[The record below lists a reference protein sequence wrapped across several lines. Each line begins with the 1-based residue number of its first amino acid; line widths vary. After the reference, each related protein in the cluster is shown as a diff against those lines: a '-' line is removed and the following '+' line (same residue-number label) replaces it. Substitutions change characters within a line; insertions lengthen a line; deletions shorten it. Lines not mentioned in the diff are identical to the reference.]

1 MRVPAAGAWGAV
13 LGLPIAVARVASTL
27 VVGGAVTGATASV
40 RIAARAG
47 GQALEVASGTARAAG
62 AALPRTGWSAVRGV
76 VEGQVQAA
84 ERAAGALRDLAHG
97 ERPRRVWARSGRAHI
112 QAHGLSGNGDRHH
125 RYVRA
130 LTRALHRIEGVR
142 WAEVNAVTGHV
153 LIAYAEGSVG
163 LESLVATV
171 EAVEEAHGAHRVAE
185 SADGRHPDDD
195 LAVSAA
201 AVALAADCLGVGT
214 ALLGRLTALPAVPS
228 PVRALV
234 ALADALPQARQQWE
248 RRIGR
253 TRTDVLFAVVNAAV
267 HGTSSGAT
275 PLAVDA
281 AYRGFQLY
289 EILARRRAWNLRE
302 RELVVRGGAAQ
313 PQECPGRARRPC
325 PLPPGPVEKAADRT
339 ALGQLLGGA
348 AVLLRTGD
356 PVAAGD
362 AVLATVPKAAGL
374 GREAFATVLGHDL
387 ARRGVVA
394 LDPAALRRLD
404 RIDAVVIDSSVLCNG
419 ELRLLSAVSTS
430 DALDDAHVWRTASGL
445 LADCGT
451 AGLRGDGPW
460 PRRDQRQDQVPDGE
474 SEGSRGSGPGVGTSS
489 GWRLVRAHDA
499 LSGSGPSHPTGMT
512 LDLVDHDGHRAGRV
526 RVGTS
531 LDPLAE
537 AVLAA
542 AHEAAPTV
550 VLTQHASVAEL
561 LAWGDESA
569 PEADRLTEQVQAL
582 QRDGHGVLAI
592 AHDGQRALDAA
603 DVGVNVLRRLGA
615 TDWCADLVCGPG
627 LAEVWRLLSAVPAA
641 RRAAAR
647 AAQLSLSGSALGA
660 LLVASRRRRRVRGP
674 MRAVSAWHDLPPVHA
689 ACLTAMLANALTARR
704 LDHRPLPPPVVR
716 DAWHALGAHEVYR
729 RLHHGR
735 TTEAESD
742 GPGATTA
749 APHGPVHR
757 LAHRIVRRYGS
768 DPLLDRAVITPVR
781 GALRL
786 AAAAQHELD
795 DPLTPVLAL
804 GAAASAIVGSSVDA
818 LLVVGVM
825 AGNAVISGA
834 QRMRAERALGELM
847 VGQQTTARRLR
858 ADEQRS
864 VPLPLARL
872 RHAPSERVPGE
883 SLRAGDLIA
892 LRANDVVPADAR
904 LLLTDALEVDEAA
917 LTGEPVPVEK
927 TAEPVPGAEPA
938 DRSCIVYEGT
948 TVLAGSG
955 IAIVV
960 ATGAATEAGRAATVA
975 GHVDAALGMQARLAE
990 LTRIALPATGV
1001 GGAVVTGL
1009 GLLRGLPLRRAL
1021 ESGVAVAVAAV
1032 PEGLPLVA
1040 TVSQLAAARRLSRIG
1055 VLVRS
1060 TRALEALG
1068 RVDTLCF
1075 DKTGTLTEGR
1085 LRVTR
1090 LAGPSGPL
1098 PPGGPVG
1105 RQVLRTAA
1113 RACPPTEGTALP
1125 LSHATDRAVVA
1136 AAHAAEDDTAWTLV
1150 EELPFETGRGYA
1162 ASLGRDGDTAV
1173 LAVKGAP
1180 EVVLARCTRVPRPG
1194 QEDRPITDVRRRAAK
1209 HTVGRLAAQGLRVLA
1224 VAQRTVPDAELV
1236 RGRLAEH
1243 VDELTLLG
1251 FVGISD
1257 TPRPAADDTVRRLG
1271 EAGIRVVM
1279 ITGDHPD
1286 TATAVAAEL
1295 GIPDAQQVLTGAELD
1310 VLPAPDRIAAVG
1322 EAAVFARV
1330 SPAQKVRI
1338 IKDLRKAG
1346 RVVAMA
1352 GDGANDAAAIRRA
1365 DVGIA
1370 VAGRGTGSARTA
1382 AGLVL
1387 TAAHTG
1393 LILDAL
1399 REGRALWDSVRDA
1412 VAILVGG
1419 NAGEVAFTVL
1429 ATALSG
1435 RTPLSTR
1442 QLLVVNMLTDML
1454 PSLAVALT
1462 PAKRGERTGNQ
1473 DVRPLGAGPARGFV
1487 GTDMARALAVR
1498 GGATA
1503 LAALTAWQIGRLT
1516 RLVPGGT
1523 RRASTMGLAALVGT
1537 QLGQTLLT
1545 RWHSPLV
1552 LGTSA
1557 VSALALLTLVETP
1570 LVSQFFGCTPL
1581 GPFAWTV
1588 VACSATAAT
1597 LAAALT
1603 SRVVTQN

>member
-1 MRVPAAGAWGAV
+1 MKVPAAGAGGTV
-13 LGLPIAVARVASTL
+13 LGLPVAAARLASL
-27 VVGGAVTGATASV
+27 LGLGGAVSGAAVSA
-40 RIAARAG
+40 RIAVRAG
-47 GQALEVASGTARAAG
+47 ERAAG
-62 AALPRTGWSAVRGV
+62 IVSAGFGV
-76 VEGQVQAA
+76 AEGQWQWAG
-84 ERAAGALRDLAHG
+84 RAAGALRDLAHG
-97 ERPRRVWARSGRAHI
+97 ERPRRVWARGGRAHI
-112 QAHGLSGNGDRHH
+112 QAHGLSGSGERHH
-125 RYVRA
+125 HYVRA
-130 LTRALHRIEGVR
+130 LTGALHRIEGVR

-163 LESLVATV
+163 LEHLVAAI
-171 EAVEEAHGAHRVAE
+171 EAVEEAHDARRAVDSTDQRHPDTDR
-185 SADGRHPDDD
+185 RHPDDD
-195 LAVSAA
+195 LAASAA
-201 AVALAADCLGVGT
+201 AVALAADCLGAGV
-214 ALLGRLTALPAVPS
+214 ALLGRLSALPVVPS
-228 PVRALV
+228 PVRAAV
-234 ALADALPQARQQWE
+234 ALADAMPQVRRLLE
-248 RRIGR
+248 RRIGH
-253 TRTDVLFAVVNAAV
+253 TRTDVLLAVVNAAV
-267 HGTSSGAT
+267 QGTASGAT

-281 AYRGFQLY
+281 VYRGFQLY

-302 RELVVRGGAAQ
+302 PELVVPAPAAPDGAAQ
-313 PQECPGRARRPC
+313 HPQECLGRSQRPC

-348 AVLLRTGD
+348 AILLGTGD
-356 PVAAGD
+356 PAAAGD
-362 AVLATVPKAAGL
+362 AILATVPKAARL

-387 ARRGVVA
+387 ARRGVVV
-394 LDPAALRRLD
+394 LNPVALRRLD

-430 DALDDAHVWRTASGL
+430 DAHDDAAVWRLASGVL
-445 LADCGT
+445 GACGES
-451 AGLRGDGPW
+451 GLRGAGPW
-460 PRRDQRQDQVPDGE
+460 PG
-474 SEGSRGSGPGVGTSS
+474 SE
-489 GWRLVRAHDA
+489 GWRLVRAEDA
-499 LSGSGPSHPTGMT
+499 PSGSGPAHPAGVT
-512 LDLVDHDGHRAGRV
+512 LDLVDRTGRRGGRV

-537 AVLAA
+537 AVLSA
-542 AHEAAPTV
+542 AHEAAATV

-569 PEADRLTEQVQAL
+569 PEADELTAQVQSL
-582 QRDGHGVLAI
+582 QRDGHGVLVI
-592 AHDGQRALDAA
+592 AHDRQPALDAA
-603 DVGVNVLRRLGA
+603 DVGVNVLRRPGA

-627 LAEVWRLLSAVPAA
+627 LAEVWRLLGAVPAA
-641 RRAAAR
+641 HRAAGR
-647 AAQLSLSGSALGA
+647 AARFSLSGSALGA
-660 LLVASRRRRRVRGP
+660 LLVAGRRRRRSGMP
-674 MRAVSAWHDLPPVHA
+674 ARAVPAWLDLPPAHA

-704 LDHRPLPPPVVR
+704 LGHRPLPPPVVR
-716 DAWHALGAHEVYR
+716 DAWHALSADEVYR
-729 RLHHGR
+729 RLHPGSTT
-735 TTEAESD
+735 TTEPD
-742 GPGATTA
+742 GTGTATA
-749 APHGPVHR
+749 VRNHVLR
-757 LAHRIVRRYGS
+757 LGHRIVSWGEDR
-768 DPLLDRAVITPVR
+768 PLLGRAVITPVR
-781 GALRL
+781 GAVRL

-847 VGQQTTARRLR
+847 LGQQVRARLLCP
-858 ADEQRS
+858 DEQQSGRK
-864 VPLPLARL
+864 PLGQL
-872 RHAPSERVPGE
+872 HHTPSERVPGE
-883 SLRAGDLIA
+883 SLRTGDLIA

-904 LLLTDALEVDEAA
+904 LLCTDALEVDEAA

-927 TAEPVPGAEPA
+927 TAEPVPGADPA
-938 DRSCIVYEGT
+938 ERRCMVYEGT

-955 IAIVV
+955 IAVVV
-960 ATGAATEAGRAATVA
+960 ATGAATEAGRAAAVA
-975 GHVDAALGMQARLAE
+975 GQVDASAGMQARLAE
-990 LTRIALPATGV
+990 LTGIALPATGIA
-1001 GGAVVTGL
+1001 GAVVTGL
-1009 GLLRGLPLRRAL
+1009 GVLRGLPLRRAL

-1055 VLVRS
+1055 LLVRS

-1090 LAGPSGPL
+1090 LAGPSGPV

-1105 RQVLRTAA
+1105 RRLVRAAA
-1113 RACPPTEGTALP
+1113 RACPPTEGAAPP

-1136 AAHAAEDDTAWTLV
+1136 AAHDAGEDTAWQLV

-1180 EVVLARCTRVPRPG
+1180 EVVLARCTRVRG
-1194 QEDRPITDVRRRAAK
+1194 TGHGDREGEPLTDLRRRAAQR
-1209 HTVGRLAAQGLRVLA
+1209 TVGRLAAQGLRVLA
-1224 VAQRTVPDAELV
+1224 VAERTAAGATAV
-1236 RGRLAEH
+1236 RGRIAEH

-1251 FVGISD
+1251 FVGIAD
-1257 TPRPAADDTVRRLG
+1257 TPRPAAGAMVHRLG

-1286 TATAVAAEL
+1286 TAAAIAAEL
-1295 GIPDAQQVLTGAELD
+1295 GIPHAERVLTGAELD
-1310 VLPAPDRIAAVG
+1310 TLPAPDRIAAVT
-1322 EAAVFARV
+1322 ESAVFARV

-1338 IKDLRKAG
+1338 VKDLRKAG

-1370 VAGRGTGSARTA
+1370 VAGRGSGSARTA
-1382 AGLVL
+1382 ADLVL
-1387 TAAHTG
+1387 TAADTG
-1393 LILDAL
+1393 VVLDAL

-1442 QLLVVNMLTDML
+1442 QLLLVNMLTDML

-1462 PAKRGERTGNQ
+1462 PAKGDPQG
-1473 DVRPLGAGPARGFV
+1473 VRPLGAGPARGFV

-1516 RLVPGGT
+1516 RLVPVGS
-1523 RRASTMGLAALVGT
+1523 RRASTMGLTALVGA

-1597 LAAALT
+1597 VGAAVSARLL
-1603 SRVVTQN
+1603 R